1 MASIETNTS
10 NTYDLAQ
17 SRVLI
22 TGASG
27 SLGKQ
32 LVYELAKRGIKPVA
46 HVRESSD
53 TTFIDSLDLEKRQA
67 DLRIRPE
74 LSALVQDIDVV
85 IHTAAWVDFRA
96 NRLTQFTGTN
106 TIGALELYRAAKAA
120 GVKRFVHISTVA
132 AIGAVPRRNDLA
144 SHETPRRLNETWEF
158 NLEHLKI
165 PYIMSK
171 QAAEMELLKLAAE
184 GRPELVI
191 VNPSIIVSP
200 TENGSDR
207 ERWTKSFSRWFVP
220 DYPNRLNLVDI
231 RDLAPG
237 ILTVA
242 ERGRPGE
249 RYILGGDNTNA
260 RELILNVSIL
270 LKKIPHLVTPPRPLL
285 NLLARLSVMWG
296 GLTGK
301 GKVSFYPDLVKMLD
315 YDWAYSSLKARR
327 ELGYRT
333 RSNLATLKDYL
344 TDEFTDSYAKPEL

>member
-1 MASIETNTS
+1 MGTITS
-10 NTYDLAQ
+10 NTHDLTQ

-32 LVYELAKRGIKPVA
+32 LVYELLKRGIKPVA

-53 TTFIDSLDLEKRQA
+53 TTFIDSHSLEKRQA

-74 LSALVQDIDVV
+74 LATLVQGVDIV
-85 IHTAAWVDFRA
+85 IHTAAWVDFRGD
-96 NRLTQFTGTN
+96 RLTQFTGTN
-106 TIGALELYRAAKAA
+106 TIGALELYRVAKAA

-144 SHETPRRLNETWEF
+144 SHETPRRLNEIWEF
-158 NLEHLKI
+158 NLNNLKI

-171 QAAEMELLKLAAE
+171 QAAETELLELAAE
-184 GRPELVI
+184 GGPELVI
-191 VNPSIIVSP
+191 VNPSVIIAPSE
-200 TENGSDR
+200 TSSDR
-207 ERWTKSFSRWFVP
+207 ECWTKRFSHMFVP
-220 DYPNRLNLVDI
+220 DYPNRLNLVDV

-237 ILTVA
+237 ILAAA

-249 RYILGGDNTNA
+249 RYIMGGDNISV
-260 RELILNVSIL
+260 RELMLNASIL

-285 NLLARLSVMWG
+285 NLLARLSVMWAR
-296 GLTGK
+296 LTNK

-315 YDWAYSSLKARR
+315 YDWAYSSRKARM
-327 ELGYRT
+327 ELGYRN
-333 RSNLATLKDYL
+333 RSVLVTLRDFL
-344 TDEFTDSYAKPEL
+344 TDEFVDSYARPES